1 MPQKTSQPENPV
13 TDSTCVRVVE
23 NPESHAERLNELRHE
38 ALANDHLVALAA
50 FMSTS
55 GNETRLRI
63 LFTLWRAGELC
74 VCDIADMFDITQP
87 SVSRHLKLLREKALV
102 QSRRDAQTIYYS
114 VCTDN
119 PFARLLIA
127 LFAEQES
134 EKIALSLNG
143 EALV

>member
-1 MPQKTSQPENPV
+1 MSETTKHHQREV
-13 TDSTCVRVVE
+13 TDSSCVRVVDD
-23 NPESHAERLNELRHE
+23 PTQHAERLESLRHE

-50 FMSTS
+50 FMSTT

-63 LFTLWRAGELC
+63 LYSLWRADELC

-87 SVSRHLKLLREKALV
+87 SVSRHLRLLREKALV

-119 PFARLLIA
+119 PFARLLIG
-127 LFAEQES
+127 LFKEQEA
-134 EKIALSLNG
+134 EKITLSLNG

>member
-1 MPQKTSQPENPV
+1 M
-13 TDSTCVRVVE
+13 RVVD
-23 NPESHAERLNELRHE
+23 NPKKYAECLNELRHE

-50 FMSTS
+50 FMSTT

-63 LFTLWRAGELC
+63 LYTLWRAGELC

-114 VCTDN
+114 VCMES
-119 PFARLLIA
+119 PFARLLIG
-127 LFAEQES
+127 LFSEQEA
-134 EKIALSLNG
+134 EKITLSLNG